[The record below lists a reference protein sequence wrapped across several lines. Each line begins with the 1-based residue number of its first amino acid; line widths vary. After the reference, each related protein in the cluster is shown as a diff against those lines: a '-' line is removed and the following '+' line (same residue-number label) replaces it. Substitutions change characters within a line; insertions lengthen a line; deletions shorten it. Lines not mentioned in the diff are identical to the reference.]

1 MPRGT
6 HDCSKGRRLIAFID
20 YRGNAGRNCDLMSK
34 KDNQSLRGQTLT
46 TSRLPTG
53 LPFRVTTSLKAS
65 HTRRASPLLAGCP
78 LESLPARAIRLPDKE
93 FRYLRQFYPSCRHE
107 DWTISSSGGMS
118 DVWPLRI
125 PASLITGL
133 SC

>member
-1 MPRGT
+1 MPDGMRS
-6 HDCSKGRRLIAFID
+6 HVQKGQSVVTGSNSEESTSHGITVSRRDVLE
-20 YRGNAGRNCDLMSK
+20 
-34 KDNQSLRGQTLT
+34 
-46 TSRLPTG
+46 
-53 LPFRVTTSLKAS
+53 AS

-78 LESLPARAIRLPDKE
+78 LESLPARAIQLPDKE

>member
-1 MPRGT
+1 MPDGIAISCPKRTISRYGVKLSGEST
-6 HDCSKGRRLIAFID
+6 SHGITLSRRDVLE
-20 YRGNAGRNCDLMSK
+20 
-34 KDNQSLRGQTLT
+34 
-46 TSRLPTG
+46 
-53 LPFRVTTSLKAS
+53 AS

-78 LESLPARAIRLPDKE
+78 LESLPARAIQLPDKE